1 QRRRL
6 RLCAAT
12 ISGRLIRDPE
22 TKRVLA
28 ARRPYRQWLDQ
39 QKLFLADQRPQ
50 RGEGRE
56 ADELHRLQCAFG
68 YTQEDL
74 RLLVGPMARDGAE
87 PVGSMGDDTP
97 LAALS
102 ERPKLLSAYF
112 KQHFAQVTN
121 PPIDPQREALV
132 MSLRTTVGAIRNLL
146 D

>member
-1 QRRRL
+1 M
-6 RLCAAT
+6 
-12 ISGRLIRDPE
+12 SP
-22 TKRVLA
+22 
-28 ARRPYRQWLDQ
+28 
-39 QKLFLADQRPQ
+39 
-50 RGEGRE
+50 GEVR
-56 ADELHRLQCAFG
+56 RLQCAFG

-74 RLLVGPMARDGAE
+74 RLLIVPMARDGAE

-132 MSLRTTVGAIRNLL
+132 MSLRTTVGAIGNLL
-146 D
+146 DETPEHCRRVAMPTPVLQNGELAKLRTLDRDRFPTATLSTLYPVADGDRKSVV